1 MRHSFLISFLV
12 ALFLCTPLCA
22 QNIYL
27 LSVGISDYWGDG
39 NDLNLPENDARTVS
53 YVYEQCGN
61 ATVETL
67 LNSSASCE
75 NVKNRMT
82 ALFSKA
88 GKNDIVVLFFS
99 GHGSPSGFAAYDGV
113 LEYGEIREIF
123 SECKSV
129 NKMVFAD
136 ACFSGKLRVPG
147 NSTPARGKQQN
158 VMFFLSSRNDEMS
171 IEAPMMKNG
180 FFTAFLERGLRGGA
194 DNDRNRI
201 ITAKELF
208 DFVSKGVKE
217 ISGDKQHPVMWG
229 NFSNSMPVI
238 KW

>member
-1 MRHSFLISFLV
+1 M
-12 ALFLCTPLCA
+12 FLCTPLCA

-27 LSVGISDYWGDG
+27 LSVGISDYQGDG
-39 NDLNLPENDARTVS
+39 NDLKLPENDARTVS
-53 YVYEQCGN
+53 YVYKQCGN

-75 NVKNRMT
+75 NIKNRMT

-88 GKNDIVVLFFS
+88 GKDDIVVLFFS
-99 GHGSPSGFAAYDGV
+99 GHGSPSGFAAYDGI
-113 LEYGEIREIF
+113 LSYSEIRKIY
-123 SECKSV
+123 SQCKSR

-136 ACFSGKLRVPG
+136 ACFSGKLRVTDDSAPT
-147 NSTPARGKQQN
+147 SGKQQN

-194 DNDRNRI
+194 DSDRNRV

-229 NFSNSMPVI
+229 NFSNGMPVI